1 MSDETVTTPECG
13 HNFDRESLRHYL
25 RDRVAAGHAATCV
38 TCGAKLP
45 ADWAEGDLK
54 NKVNHALVAAVKS
67 ITGSA

>member
-1 MSDETVTTPECG
+1 
-13 HNFDRESLRHYL
+13 LRHYL